1 MNKPILIQGA
11 LQSEI
16 DYLLKTFSINR
27 EVSVGKFLFYEC
39 EYNDYPI
46 IISKTK
52 MGEVCS
58 SIATTIGIQKYNPLF
73 IINQGTAG
81 ALVEWLN
88 KGDIVVGKKICY
100 ISQFST
106 DLNKE
111 NVDINP
117 WKNDEYRTMS
127 GEVISYDCDESFF
140 NRLKSMKVLE
150 NSRIYFD
157 IIGSGD
163 IWTKDIETMKKY
175 NQNYGVVCEAMEC
188 TGAYIAANSLNTP
201 IVSVRIISNNEIKK
215 QKYDESMGIEA
226 QKLVIRIIEE
236 FLSMKN

>member
-16 DYLLKTFSINR
+16 DYLLKKFSINK
-27 EVSVGKFLFYEC
+27 EVSIGKFLFYEC

-88 KGDIVVGKKICY
+88 KGDIVVGKKFYY

-106 DLNKE
+106 APDTE
-111 NVDINP
+111 NADINP
-117 WKNDEYRTMS
+117 WKKDEYKTID
-127 GEVISYDCDESFF
+127 GEIISYDCDEKFLDQ
-140 NRLKSMKVLE
+140 LKSMKVLE
-150 NSRIYFD
+150 SSNVYFD

-163 IWTKDIETMKKY
+163 IWTKDIKTMKKY
-175 NQNYGVVCEAMEC
+175 NLDYGVVCEAMEC
-188 TGAYIAANSLNTP
+188 TGAYMSANSLNTP
-201 IVSVRIISNNEIKK
+201 IVSIIVNSNNEIKN
-215 QKYDESMGIEA
+215 QEYDESTGIEA
-226 QKLVIRIIEE
+226 QKLVIKTIEE
-236 FLSMKN
+236 FLNK